1 MNINFEDLFEEMILL
16 MDYILTQKVTEKYLK
31 KL

>member
-1 MNINFEDLFEEMILL
+1 MNINFEDLFEEKILL